1 MPDVPQV
8 DATVD
13 PGLPPDALHAAVRE
27 VCRQIVPGW
36 GGAGD
41 ANLAVSKVSG
51 GITNIRGVSRRGA
64 RRESGGGGDGGGGG
78 GDGGRRWPVTV
89 RVFGPNT
96 DAVIDRKRE
105 LEALKVLTDAGFGAE
120 LLGVFKNGLVQ
131 GYLDARTLE
140 PADMASP
147 DMVPL
152 IARAVRR
159 FHGTDVP
166 GDRSPKL
173 WPTIFTYLHTAMTV
187 GVEDGPK
194 RRRLADVSFKELTTE
209 IERLKVSVPTSPP
222 PDSSPPSSPL
232 PPDHGKLS
240 GQVAT
245 DCLCA
250 PVVFAHNDLLSGNFM
265 YEVKSGALHII
276 DFEYGSYSFRGYDIG
291 NHFNEYAGLDCDY
304 SRYPEKDAQYLFFRS
319 YLSPD
324 NPEEAPA
331 TELDRLYVE
340 TNCYALVSHLYWAV
354 WALVQANYSPID
366 FDYIEYF
373 FLRYGEYWRRRDD
386 FLALASEHASVGSLT
401 AT

>member
-1 MPDVPQV
+1 MPDQPQV

-13 PGLPPDALHAAVRE
+13 PRLPPDALHAAVRE

-41 ANLAVSKVSG
+41 ADLAVSKVSG
-51 GITNIRGVSRRGA
+51 GITNIPDDLLCA
-64 RRESGGGGDGGGGG
+64 KI
-78 GDGGRRWPVTV
+78 WPVTV

-173 WPTIFTYLHTAMTV
+173 WPTIFKYLHTAMTV
-187 GVEDGPK
+187 DVEDSPK
-194 RRRLADVSFKELTTE
+194 RRRLADVSFEELTTE
-209 IERLKVSVPTSPP
+209 IERLKV
-222 PDSSPPSSPL
+222 
-232 PPDHGKLS
+232 
-240 GQVAT
+240 AT

-250 PVVFAHNDLLSGNFM
+250 PVVYAHNDLLSGNFM
-265 YEVKSGALHII
+265 YEANSGALHII

-331 TELDRLYVE
+331 TELDRLHVE

-386 FLALASEHASVGSLT
+386 FLALASKHATVQSLT
-401 AT
+401 PT

>member
-1 MPDVPQV
+1 MPDLPQV
-8 DATVD
+8 DTTVD
-13 PGLPPDALHAAVRE
+13 PRLPPDALHAAVSLTTVGLWPGVGHWRRRKGRRE

-41 ANLAVSKVSG
+41 ADLAVSKVSG
-51 GITNIRGVSRRGA
+51 GITNILLKVEQQQEDR
-64 RRESGGGGDGGGGG
+64 SGGGGGG
-78 GDGGRRWPVTV
+78 GDDGGRGGWSWPVTV

-166 GDRSPKL
+166 GDRLPKL
-173 WPTIFTYLHTAMTV
+173 WPTIFKYLHTAMNV
-187 GVEDGPK
+187 HVEDGPK
-194 RRRLADVSFKELTTE
+194 RRRLADVSFEELTTE
-209 IERLKVSVPTSPP
+209 IERLK
-222 PDSSPPSSPL
+222 
-232 PPDHGKLS
+232 
-240 GQVAT
+240 VAT

-265 YEVKSGALHII
+265 YEAKNGALHII

-331 TELDRLYVE
+331 TELDRLHVE

-373 FLRYGEYWRRRDD
+373 FLRYGEYWQRRDD
-386 FLALASEHASVGSLT
+386 FLALASEHATVESLT
-401 AT
+401 PT